1 MAEAT
6 AWILKLTEELRVA
19 VGEQQMLHL
28 IDNPVLEDTTD
39 ATPFCR
45 GLLDWQG
52 EKLAVIDLA
61 TLMNQQT
68 ASGKTNLIGIFAYV
82 DPSISIPR
90 FIALAIDNI
99 PSRKLI
105 NDNQACA
112 LPHELYEWSAYSIAC
127 FSDEGYAVPVLN
139 LNAIFTDKRFTIDAA
154 SLCSVNPEDEL
165 HICTDRTKQADCGNM
180 GITSLMPSEDNSLN
194 VN

>member
-19 VGEQQMLHL
+19 VAEQQMLHL
-28 IDNPVLEDTTD
+28 VDNPVLEDTAD
-39 ATPFCR
+39 ATPYCR
-45 GLLDWQG
+45 GLLHWQG

-61 TLMNQQT
+61 ALLNHRS
-68 ASGKTNLIGIFAYV
+68 ALGKTKLIGIFAYS
-82 DPSISIPR
+82 DPSMTIPR
-90 FIALAIDNI
+90 FVALAIDNI

-112 LPHELYEWSAYSIAC
+112 LPHELYDWSAYSIAC

-139 LNAIFTDKRFTIDAA
+139 LDAIFTDKGFAIDAA
-154 SLCSVNPEDEL
+154 SLCRVNPENEL
-165 HICTDRTKQADCGNM
+165 QICTDRSKQTDCENM
-180 GITSLMPSEDNSLN
+180 DIQ
-194 VN
+194 